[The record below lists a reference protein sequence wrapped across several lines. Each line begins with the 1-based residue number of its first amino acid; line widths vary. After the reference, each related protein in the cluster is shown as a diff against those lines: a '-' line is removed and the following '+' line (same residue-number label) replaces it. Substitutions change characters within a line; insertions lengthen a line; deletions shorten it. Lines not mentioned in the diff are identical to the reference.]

1 MDGVSARETVK
12 PGCHLDDVRRGLE
25 SREDPP
31 MNVTHAVLQAGSIDL
46 QAYYAFSRNIKFQR
60 NQKWAPPKCKEDIL
74 EKYSHLISAAR
85 NKYPHAKILVAA
97 APPRN
102 YNKFGDLAN
111 WVHMFNKDL
120 QDLAARTN
128 CGFIRAAPLHPK
140 FYKPDGIHFT
150 EEGVKDYAQRVV
162 GLINHE
168 FPCFR
173 SAHSPTR
180 Q

>member
-1 MDGVSARETVK
+1 M
-12 PGCHLDDVRRGLE
+12 
-25 SREDPP
+25 
-31 MNVTHAVLQAGSIDL
+31 
-46 QAYYAFSRNIKFQR
+46 
-60 NQKWAPPKCKEDIL
+60 
-74 EKYSHLISAAR
+74 
-85 NKYPHAKILVAA
+85 AA
-97 APPRN
+97 APPRS

-168 FPCFR
+168 WGVFGQHAVQPV
-173 SAHSPTR
+173 SNITQQASTPHSNSY
-180 Q
+180 